1 MLQRM
6 HLIPTHH
13 PPLLPCYGLLAAC
26 RWIRTRC
33 MCNGRLA
40 AARNP
45 ATAPTLDAA
54 RFSGSVAAVRAVAL
68 LSESRHGER
77 TDTAGAGKCTCF
89 VCACQVRPCV
99 RAWCALAWAMGH
111 VVCAKT
117 MRLRVWVGHAHGALC
132 AAVCVVLVEWILGWV
147 RACFP
152 CAPPALRARLRA
164 DRTGRLPR
172 ASVVAPVSNV
182 NCSLPPT
189 RCRATRLRARSQV
202 FFSVFLLEQSVRVA

>member
-1 MLQRM
+1 
-6 HLIPTHH
+6 
-13 PPLLPCYGLLAAC
+13 
-26 RWIRTRC
+26 

-54 RFSGSVAAVRAVAL
+54 RLSGSVAAVRAVAL

-147 RACFP
+147 RVFSV
-152 CAPPALRARLRA
+152 CAPGAPCNAPCRPHRAAAACLRDSSFKCEL
-164 DRTGRLPR
+164 
-172 ASVVAPVSNV
+172 
-182 NCSLPPT
+182 LPPT
-189 RCRATRLRARSQV
+189 HQVPPLPTPCQARSFSQ
-202 FFSVFLLEQSVRVA
+202 FFFLNRA